1 MLYIDSQKA
10 HVIVV
15 EYLDTNNVIDAK
27 NTLSERDL
35 LVSQLVPSY
44 PLSQVQLYLLSAS
57 VQIPPFRH
65 GLLPHSFISRNT
77 YC

>member
-1 MLYIDSQKA
+1 MLYIVSQKA

-44 PLSQVQLYLLSAS
+44 PL
-57 VQIPPFRH
+57 
-65 GLLPHSFISRNT
+65 
-77 YC
+77 